1 MSLVKVKNKFQVVIP
16 DGVRKKINLE
26 IGDTLE
32 VEEKDGTIILK
43 PVVIIDK
50 AQTYFWT
57 KEWQEGEA
65 AKDKKDYKDF
75 EKANEAIRWLK
86 S

>member
-16 DGVRKKINLE
+16 DRVRKKINLE

-57 KEWQEGEA
+57 KEWQEGETS
-65 AKDKKDYKDF
+65 
-75 EKANEAIRWLK
+75 N
-86 S
+86 